1 MRVLLIKTSS
11 LGDVIHTLPALTD
24 AMRAIPGIRFDWVVE
39 EGFAEIPRWHPAVDR
54 VIPVALRRWRKN
66 LWSTLRGGE
75 WRQFKAPD
83 FELLKKTLKQPLIFD
98 GRNLFDPAR
107 MREKGFIYKPNVN
120 VMEEMANMI
129 SASRSYDANV
139 QVADAA
145 KQMLSRTL
153 TLGQR

>member
-1 MRVLLIKTSS
+1 MSLYRVFDIAGS
-11 LGDVIHTLPALTD
+11 GLT
-24 AMRAIPGIRFDWVVE
+24 AQ
-39 EGFAEIPRWHPAVDR
+39 
-54 VIPVALRRWRKN
+54 ALRLN
-66 LWSTLRGGE
+66 TTASNIANANSVSSSIDQTYRGRHPVFAAE
-75 WRQFKAPD
+75 MNKALHD
-83 FELLKKTLKQPLIFD
+83 QQGSGVKVLGIVESDAPLTTEYNPSHPMAD
-98 GRNLFDPAR
+98 D
-107 MREKGFIYKPNVN
+107 KGFIYKPNVN